1 MNIFRVSVLCIF
13 LMSIAGC
20 THSLTRED
28 KKALAKA
35 ARAAVTVFFVGVG
48 AGGGSTM
55 GMDNGDAGAI
65 ALGIGAE
72 ISLRQGVALNLD
84 KREEELRKSKSAQRG
99 YMVVE
104 RISSYQLRVFMARRA
119 DFGSNSARL
128 TPQSLWVLDDIAR
141 MMERHEDAKIIITG
155 HSDDKEK
162 VAMDRQLSKR
172 RAQAAIRYLERHGVQ
187 AWRIER
193 NREGHVIHTMNEK
206 KGAFI
211 HHRLDI
217 IISSQLLDL
226 KADINSQER
235 SIRQFQSAKD
245 NDLIVKRAGPYTLKL
260 TMAHRAAFSPGS
272 IELTRQGSAAM
283 NDLSRLLKRHPYAN
297 IEIIAHANDRDSPK
311 ESRQLSSQRARVV
324 DNHLRQGGIES
335 SRVRSKGVGKIVYDV
350 EGKPAQDAY
359 RRVEMIIVNRLL
371 NLVKYMDQQEEEAV
385 LFPSAVRD
393 DLIVR
398 RPTLTRLDLIMAHQA
413 AFTPNSAGLR
423 QPGKMALK
431 EIIAMLRHYRQST
444 IQVIGHAREKA
455 SPAANGKL
463 SRLRAR
469 VVAGFLRKQGITDV
483 RINSKGVGGI
493 LYAPIDKNETDTYQR
508 VEIMIEAR
516 HGI

>member
-1 MNIFRVSVLCIF
+1 
-13 LMSIAGC
+13 MSIVGC

-28 KKALAKA
+28 KKILAKT

-48 AGGGSTM
+48 AGGGSSM

-84 KREEELRKSKSAQRG
+84 RREEELRRSKSAKRG

-104 RISSYQLRVFMARRA
+104 RTSPYLLRIFMAHQA
-119 DFGSNSARL
+119 EFGSDSSRL
-128 TPQSLWVLDDIAR
+128 TPQSHFALNDIAT
-141 MMERHEDAKIIITG
+141 MMKRHEDAKLIITG
-155 HSDDKEK
+155 HTDAKGEA
-162 VAMDRQLSKR
+162 VMDRQLAEH
-172 RAQAAIRYLERHGVQ
+172 RAQAAILYLERHGVE

-193 NREGHVIHTMNEK
+193 NSEEHVIHTVNEK
-206 KGAFI
+206 KDAFA

-226 KADINSQER
+226 KADMNLQENTV
-235 SIRQFQSAKD
+235 RQFRSSKD

-260 TMAHRAAFSPGS
+260 TMAHQAAFSPGS
-272 IELTRQGSAAM
+272 IELTRQGNAVM
-283 NDLSRLLKRHPYAN
+283 NGLSGLLNRHPYAN

-311 ESRQLSSQRARVV
+311 ENRRLSSQRARVV
-324 DNHLRQGGIES
+324 SSYLKQGGIEI
-335 SRVRSKGVGKIVYDV
+335 SRVRSRGVGKTVYDV
-350 EGKPAQDAY
+350 EGRHTQDAY

-385 LFPSAVRD
+385 RFQSAVRD

-423 QPGKMALK
+423 QPGKMVLK
-431 EIIAMLRHYRQST
+431 EVIAMLRHYRQSS
-444 IQVIGHAREKA
+444 IQVIGHASEKA
-455 SPAANGKL
+455 SPDANGKL
-463 SRLRAR
+463 SRLRAHI
-469 VVAGFLRKQGITDV
+469 VAGFLREQGIADV

-508 VEIMIEAR
+508 VEIMIEAQ